1 MAIVGE
7 NFFIFIFFHQTELPW
22 LFPGQVGLLD
32 TPRPGL
38 LSSSWAP
45 GSPITPPCSGGER
58 RLLHHQH
65 NHHHLKYHAVLIKGT
80 KCRGPKPEQQTPD
93 SFRGRGGIFNDL
105 VSVDISTYYRLKT
118 ILRARKI
125 SVFLI
130 FEAIT
135 THYLVRQLGRTFRQE
150 VHTSKDG
157 RCPSRRSSRSFAPS
171 DMPWER
177 WQELYFFFFFNMFV
191 QCAICIIQYAFCI
204 VYRAL
209 FEMQYTK
216 CTFFDAT
223 ICL

>member
-1 MAIVGE
+1 M
-7 NFFIFIFFHQTELPW
+7 P
-22 LFPGQVGLLD
+22 D
-32 TPRPGL
+32 TPRPDL
-38 LSSSWAP
+38 LFSSWAP
-45 GSPITPPCSGGER
+45 GFPITPPCSGGER

-65 NHHHLKYHAVLIKGT
+65 NHHHLKYHSVLIKGT
-80 KCRGPKPEQQTPD
+80 ECRGPKPEQQTPD
-93 SFRGRGGIFNDL
+93 SFRGRGGGIFNDL

-177 WQELYFFFFFNMFV
+177 WQELYFFLLQYVCTMCNLYHS
-191 QCAICIIQYAFCI
+191 ICNLHC
-204 VYRAL
+204 VS
-209 FEMQYTK
+209 
-216 CTFFDAT
+216 CTM
-223 ICL
+223 